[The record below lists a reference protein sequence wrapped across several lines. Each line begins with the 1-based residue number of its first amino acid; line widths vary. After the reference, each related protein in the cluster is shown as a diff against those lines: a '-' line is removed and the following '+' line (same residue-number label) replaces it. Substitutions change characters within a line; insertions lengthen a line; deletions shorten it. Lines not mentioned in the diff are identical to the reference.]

1 MSVITVSVDEAA
13 PSRGAVRALAVASTA
28 TLLALMNYN
37 STFSTLSVMA
47 RDLHAGTAA
56 QTWFLS
62 SGALGLAVLLLIT
75 GSLADDY
82 GRKRVFVC
90 GAAGFALASV
100 VCAAAP
106 GTPVFVAGRIAQGG
120 ASAALLAAG
129 LGLIGSVFPA
139 GPQRARATGV
149 WGAMV
154 GGGVALG
161 PVASAGM
168 AALAGWRSWYWAAAA
183 AAVLLAAIAVA
194 SLPESRAERPR
205 RPDLAGVV
213 TSGLGLA
220 ALLGGL
226 TQGRGGWGRPAVL
239 VLFAVAAVLLGA
251 FVVIEART
259 REPMLDLG
267 LFRRPGFVVSTTGAF
282 FTGFA
287 AVGMMSYL
295 PTVADRALGEPPLAA
310 GATLTLWAGVSF
322 AVALCARRLGVRVQ
336 ARHQVAAGLL
346 LTATGHLAMLGLT
359 EHTGWWRL
367 APGLVV
373 AGAGVG
379 LLNAALARLAVE
391 SAPAGRAGMGSGAG
405 NTARYIGGSMGVAV
419 VVAIAT
425 TTGSGNPA
433 HALAHGANVAL
444 AVTAAVAVAGA
455 VMALAIRSDED

>member
-1 MSVITVSVDEAA
+1 MSAITFSVDEAA
-13 PSRGAVRALAVASTA
+13 PPRGAARALAVASAA

-37 STFSTLSVMA
+37 STFSTLSAMA

-82 GRKRVFVC
+82 GRKRVFVS
-90 GAAGFALASV
+90 GAAGLAIASV

-106 GTPVFVAGRIAQGG
+106 DTPVFVAGRIAQGG

-154 GGGVALG
+154 GAGVALG
-161 PVASAGM
+161 PVASTGM
-168 AALAGWRSWYWAAAA
+168 AALAGWRSWYWLAAAA
-183 AAVLLAAIAVA
+183 ATLLAVTAAA
-194 SLPESRAERPR
+194 QLPESRAERPR

-213 TSGLGLA
+213 TFGIGLT
-220 ALLGGL
+220 ALLGGV
-226 TQGRGGWGRPAVL
+226 TQGRSGWGRPAVL
-239 VLFAVAAVLLGA
+239 VLFAVAAALLAA
-251 FVVIEART
+251 FIVIENRT
-259 REPMLDLG
+259 QEPMLDLG
-267 LFRRPGFVVSTTGAF
+267 LFRSPGFVVSTTGAF

-295 PTVADRALGEPPLAA
+295 PTLANRALGEPPLAA
-310 GATLTLWAGVSF
+310 GATLTLWAGMSF
-322 AVALCARRLGVRVQ
+322 AVSLLARRLGVRVR

-346 LTATGHLAMLGLT
+346 LTAAGHLAMLGLT
-359 EHTGWWRL
+359 EHTGWGRL

-391 SAPAGRAGMGSGAG
+391 SVPAGRAGMGSGAG
-405 NTARYIGGSMGVAV
+405 NTARYIGGSIGVAV

-425 TTGSGNPA
+425 TAGPGSPA
-433 HALAHGANVAL
+433 HALARGADVAL
-444 AVTAAVAVAGA
+444 AVTAAVAMAGA
-455 VMALAIRSDED
+455 ITALAIRFDEG